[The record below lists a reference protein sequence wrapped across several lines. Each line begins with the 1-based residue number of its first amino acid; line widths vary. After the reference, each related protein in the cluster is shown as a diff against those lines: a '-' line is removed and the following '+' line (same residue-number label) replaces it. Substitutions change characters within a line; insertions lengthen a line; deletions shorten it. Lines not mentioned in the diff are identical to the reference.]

1 MDRRGLINQLI
12 KLTHGTD
19 YLEIGIGRGFSLAEI
34 RCENKTG
41 VDPFPRLDITPPG
54 IIEELKKA
62 KIYTIT
68 SDEFFKNCNQTFDVI
83 FVDGLHQ
90 YAQALHDIIN
100 ALNVL
105 KKGGFIV
112 VHDCNPAN
120 EQAATPYFHEGDWN
134 GDVWKAVYQIGRD
147 YRHLHCMVLE
157 DDYGL
162 GIIWKRKRD
171 QTIYHAVVK
180 EEIAS
185 LPYEFLEKNRKAALN
200 IQSYDV
206 FYRAVTQKN
215 LAQKLANFFG
225 KFLCTS

>member
-12 KLTHGTD
+12 KTIHGTD
-19 YLEIGIGRGFSLAEI
+19 YLEIGIRKGCNLAEI

-41 VDPFPRLDITPPG
+41 VDPFPRLDLTPPG
-54 IIEELKKA
+54 LVDELKKA
-62 KIYTIT
+62 KIYTVT
-68 SDEFFKNCNQTFDVI
+68 SDEFFKNCAQTFDVI

-90 YAQALHDIIN
+90 YAQALRDIMN

-105 KKGGFIV
+105 KKGGFVV
-112 VHDCNPAN
+112 VHDCNPIT
-120 EQAATPYFHEGDWN
+120 EHAATPYLHEGEWN
-134 GDVWKAVYQIGRD
+134 GDVWKAIYQIGRD
-147 YRHLHCMVLE
+147 YKTLQCMVLE

-162 GIIWKRKRD
+162 GIIWKRKKD

-185 LPYEFLEKNRKAALN
+185 LPYEFLEKNRKAVLH

-206 FYRAVTQKN
+206 FYRAVIQK
-215 LAQKLANFFG
+215 KWANFFG
-225 KFLCTS
+225 EFLCKS